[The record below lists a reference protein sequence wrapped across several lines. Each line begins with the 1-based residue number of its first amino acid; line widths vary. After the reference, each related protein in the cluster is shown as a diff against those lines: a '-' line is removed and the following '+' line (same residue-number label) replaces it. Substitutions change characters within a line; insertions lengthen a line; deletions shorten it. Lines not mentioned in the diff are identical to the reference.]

1 MPAERSGEPRSRT
14 GGWVRG
20 WSLHCLG
27 FSPTLQDADGLV
39 DFRDVA
45 LALAALSGGRSLE
58 ELTRLA
64 FEVSGRCG
72 GQPRSAYAH
81 PTHGELFPGA
91 SG

>member
-1 MPAERSGEPRSRT
+1 M
-14 GGWVRG
+14 
-20 WSLHCLG
+20 
-27 FSPTLQDADGLV
+27 V

-72 GQPRSAYAH
+72 GQPQSACAH

>member
-1 MPAERSGEPRSRT
+1 MGLVPTLP
-14 GGWVRG
+14 
-20 WSLHCLG
+20 G
-27 FSPTLQDADGLV
+27 FSPTPQDADGLV

-64 FEVSGRCG
+64 FEVSGSCG
-72 GQPRSAYAH
+72 GRPRSACAQ